1 MGGQQEQPD
10 REDAPL
16 VTAIAPDD
24 VAAWRARFPI
34 LARRTYLANHTLGAM
49 PAAVEGSLAAFAGDW
64 ATRGV
69 EAWPDWFAE
78 ARRVA
83 DLLGGLIGAPPG
95 SVVVHQNVAALT
107 AMLLSA
113 LPRDAGRDRVVLAA
127 DEWPGHR
134 YLLAEHARLGLE
146 PLVVPATDGV
156 EALCDAVDDR
166 TALVLT
172 SHVRFRD
179 ARILDVAAVAAHA
192 HEHGALVLADGY
204 HAAGAL
210 PVDVVALGVDA
221 YVGGSVKW
229 LCGGPGVG
237 WLHLR
242 PASLGRLRPGSVG
255 WLGHARPFD
264 FAEAWEA
271 GEGAFG
277 WLGGTP
283 SMPALFAAREGY
295 RVLSEVGPARVR
307 AASTA
312 LTTQLVEGAAERG
325 IGVRTPADPAV
336 RAGTVTLD
344 LGGSTTRIVAALSER
359 DIVVDGRPSAG
370 LRAGPHFFN
379 TADEVT
385 ALLDA
390 VAALRP

>member
-1 MGGQQEQPD
+1 
-10 REDAPL
+10 

-49 PAAVEGSLAAFAGDW
+49 PGAVERSLAAFAADW

-83 DLLGGLIGAPPG
+83 DLLGGLIGALPG
-95 SVVVHQNVAALT
+95 SVVVHQNVASLT

-146 PLVVPATDGV
+146 PVVVPANDGV

-179 ARILDVAAVAAHA
+179 ARILDVAAVAARA
-192 HEHGALVLADGY
+192 HETG
-204 HAAGAL
+204 
-210 PVDVVALGVDA
+210 
-221 YVGGSVKW
+221 
-229 LCGGPGVG
+229 
-237 WLHLR
+237 R
-242 PASLGRLRPGSVG
+242 PAGWRPGRTGSP
-255 WLGHARPFD
+255 R
-264 FAEAWEA
+264 
-271 GEGAFG
+271 
-277 WLGGTP
+277 
-283 SMPALFAAREGY
+283 
-295 RVLSEVGPARVR
+295 R
-307 AASTA
+307 AASPTC
-312 LTTQLVEGAAERG
+312 
-325 IGVRTPADPAV
+325 
-336 RAGTVTLD
+336 
-344 LGGSTTRIVAALSER
+344 
-359 DIVVDGRPSAG
+359 SAG
-370 LRAGPHFFN
+370 
-379 TADEVT
+379 
-385 ALLDA
+385 
-390 VAALRP
+390 